1 MQVYQAYYPMIDIH
15 NLKLLIYNRILKGT
29 LREFLK
35 PEGLAIPGKHPDMN
49 FFKFHSHV
57 VSLFQIEYYKKS
69 VNEMIDLILSE
80 IKNGLVILLQVNKL
94 KNSRLICLKFNL
106 K

>member
-1 MQVYQAYYPMIDIH
+1 
-15 NLKLLIYNRILKGT
+15 
-29 LREFLK
+29 
-35 PEGLAIPGKHPDMN
+35 
-49 FFKFHSHV
+49 
-57 VSLFQIEYYKKS
+57 
-69 VNEMIDLILSE
+69 MIDLILSE

>member
-1 MQVYQAYYPMIDIH
+1 MIDIH

-49 FFKFHSHV
+49 FFKFMSV
-57 VSLFQIEYYKKS
+57 PFFQIKHYQKL
-69 VNEMIDLILSE
+69 VITMIILILSE
-80 IKNGLVILLQVNKL
+80 IKNGLVILLRVNKL
-94 KNSRLICLKFNL
+94 KKRF
-106 K
+106 